1 MFNGDNRAISI
12 GRSYR
17 YHSSVQTKRSR
28 GDSPGFRY
36 QYTAGKTAL
45 RTVAWG
51 GTKTKRGRVVMWLQ
65 ASRLFE

>member
-12 GRSYR
+12 AGPSYR

-36 QYTAGKTAL
+36 QYTAGNTVL

-51 GTKTKRGRVVMWLQ
+51 GTKAEKR
-65 ASRLFE
+65 